1 MNCFKHLPLPHLY
14 NFRDMGGYFGKDHRI
29 FSYQKLFRSDVPDQ
43 LSSEEWTILKAVGIR
58 TIIDL
63 RSESE
68 QRFMNYP
75 VPDGFRKISLPLQ
88 AEKETVC
95 PENSAR
101 HMARQALKKNFTQ
114 LYEEILFHNLP
125 QTAEILRTVSES
137 LPLGGILFHCSLGK
151 DRTGILAALLYTLCE
166 VSPADIIADYQISET
181 YLAGNQRIRQ
191 LIPGEIHR
199 LIASDP
205 AQMELFLQRLQIRN
219 IRECLTASGFGPEAQ
234 RQLTESLLLP
244 FS

>member
-1 MNCFKHLPLPHLY
+1 MNCFKRLPLPHLY

-29 FSYQKLFRSDVPDQ
+29 FSYQKLFRSDVPDL
-43 LSSEEWTILKAVGIR
+43 LSSEEWTILKSVGIH

-88 AEKETVC
+88 AEKETVG
-95 PENSAR
+95 PENSAKY
-101 HMARQALKKNFTQ
+101 MAQQALEKSFTQ
-114 LYEEILFHNLP
+114 LYEEILFHNLS
-125 QTAEILRTVSES
+125 QTAEILRTISES

-151 DRTGILAALLYTLCE
+151 DRTGILAALIYTLCE

-181 YLAGNQRIRQ
+181 YLAGNQRIRR

-199 LIASDP
+199 LLSSYP
-205 AQMELFLQRLQIRN
+205 GQMEIFLQRLQTRN

-234 RQLTESLLLP
+234 RQLADNLLLP